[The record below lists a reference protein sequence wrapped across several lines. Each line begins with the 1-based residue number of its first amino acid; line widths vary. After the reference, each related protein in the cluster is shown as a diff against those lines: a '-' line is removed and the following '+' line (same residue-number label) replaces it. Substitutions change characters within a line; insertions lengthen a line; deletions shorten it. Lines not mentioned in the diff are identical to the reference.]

1 MAPYLQVIEAYAA
14 AAQAKE
20 VNGVEVVLDGM
31 YAGYG
36 DAPRALAT
44 PRRGDAGTC
53 VTGTKVQIL
62 TKVLQGCLRRDDA
75 GTQFACV
82 TGTKVRLLTKMLQR
96 CHPPP
101 TRIWSNSKRM
111 C

>member
-1 MAPYLQVIEAYAA
+1 LIAPYLQVIEAYAA

-36 DAPRALAT
+36 DAPRNLAT
-44 PRRGDAGTC
+44 PRRG
-53 VTGTKVQIL
+53 
-62 TKVLQGCLRRDDA
+62 DA

-82 TGTKVRLLTKMLQR
+82 TGTKVRILTKMLQR
-96 CHPPP
+96 CYPPT

>member
-1 MAPYLQVIEAYAA
+1 MLEAYAA

-44 PRRGDAGTC
+44 PRRGDAGTQFAC
-53 VTGTKVQIL
+53 GTSTKVQI
-62 TKVLQGCLRRDDA
+62 
-75 GTQFACV
+75 
-82 TGTKVRLLTKMLQR
+82 LTKMLQR
-96 CHPPP
+96 CHLPP